1 MAALL
6 IEGLIRTG
14 VPHHLVV
21 ILDDASRGLL
31 LLAVAWANFRRART
45 GPRSFA
51 DLWQALGWSMLLL
64 GVATLYLVLTHDIL
78 GLRAPIPTFRHLG
91 YFLGMGFLAQ
101 AVLRLPVESFLPS
114 QRAQAVLDGLL
125 ISTAVFF
132 IAWGGFLRHL
142 VESHASP
149 GNAYALTLAY
159 PLLSTALGA
168 LWMFQESRIQ
178 GRRLGVPGL
187 FMRLGLAVMVAWWP
201 FYAIGNIQG
210 WYRNFG
216 ISEQLDVL
224 WSAGILCFG
233 LAAMWPLRPQGND
246 LQVRSRRRQSFVPY
260 TPSLLAMTY
269 GAFLLLRGH
278 TLDPVMVATGTVLGI
293 VLTLRQYL
301 TVRDLDNLSVEL
313 EHRVLERTGE
323 LMRSQQELAKSQR
336 SQLIAG
342 MAAGFAHDLKNMLG
356 VIRNWVEILRE
367 GTTPQEASRGLGAI
381 DHATDKALG
390 LVQDILAAGRLQDLT
405 PETFDLAEFL
415 RERASSLE
423 GLLGSRG
430 VLELDL
436 PAESIPVH
444 LDPGKLEQALAN
456 LTSNSADAMDQ
467 LGTLTFRAW
476 NDPVEAFGNLEVS
489 DTGKGIATENLERIF
504 EPFFTTK
511 PSGKGTGLGLSSVYG
526 TVLQSGGTMAV
537 RSKPGRGTVFT
548 LRLPRTQPARS
559 GA

>member
-1 MAALL
+1 LAALL
-6 IEGLIRTG
+6 IEGLIQG
-14 VPHHLVV
+14 GAPHGLVV
-21 ILDDASRGLL
+21 IADDGTRGLL
-31 LLAVAWANFRRART
+31 LMAVAWANFRRART
-45 GPRSFA
+45 GLRSFA
-51 DLWQALGWSMLLL
+51 PLWQALAWSMLLM
-64 GVATLYLVLTHDIL
+64 GVATLYLVATHDIL
-78 GLRAPIPTFRHLG
+78 GLPAPIPTFRHAG
-91 YFLGMGFLAQ
+91 YFLSMVFLATS
-101 AVLRLPVESFLPS
+101 VLRLPVESFLPS
-114 QRAQAVLDGLL
+114 QRAQALLDGLL
-125 ISTAVFF
+125 ISSAVFF
-132 IAWGGFLRHL
+132 IAWGGFLRNL
-142 VESHASP
+142 VEAHASP

-159 PLLSTALGA
+159 PLMSTALGA

-178 GRRLGVPGL
+178 GRRMGVPGL
-187 FMRLGLAVMVAWWP
+187 FMRLGLAFMVAWWP

-216 ISEQLDVL
+216 ISEQLDVV
-224 WSAGILCFG
+224 WSLGILFFG
-233 LAAMWPLRPQGND
+233 LAATWPLRPQGHD
-246 LQVRSRRRQSFVPY
+246 LQVRVRRRQSLVPF

-269 GAFLLLRGH
+269 GAALLMRGR
-278 TLDPVMVATGTVLGI
+278 TLDPVMVATGTLLGV

-323 LMRSQQELAKSQR
+323 LLRSQQELAKSQR

-367 GTTPQEASRGLGAI
+367 TPGPEELPRGLGAI

-390 LVQDILAAGRLQDLT
+390 LVQDILAAGRLQDLA
-405 PETFDLAEFL
+405 PEVFDLAEFL
-415 RERASSLE
+415 RERAPALE

-436 PAESIPVH
+436 PAEEVPVH
-444 LDPGKLEQALAN
+444 LDPGKLEQALVN

-476 NDPVEAFGNLEVS
+476 NDPVEAYGNLEVS
-489 DTGKGIATENLERIF
+489 DTGKGIDAEHLDRIF

-511 PSGKGTGLGLSSVYG
+511 PTGKGTGLGLSSVYG

-548 LRLPRTQPARS
+548 LRLPRNKMDRS